1 LEHERPAPPP
11 PALNLA
17 SLKRQAPCGMSRND
31 HSASLDRFAHSVS
44 GKGQWR
50 NRGGLLFPPFPGCTA
65 MRPCEKA
72 ARDCRRKNGPRPGV
86 RRYLYA
92 PVRVFFLHQT
102 ACISKMSAC
111 DAVEDLVFE
120 SGKVCNLMA
129 VVRQD
134 RFVGTHTIMRAL
146 FGLGVEQRSW
156 LYGCI
161 YDGIDIELCPLYIH
175 R

>member
-1 LEHERPAPPP
+1 MGA
-11 PALNLA
+11 
-17 SLKRQAPCGMSRND
+17 QG
-31 HSASLDRFAHSVS
+31 
-44 GKGQWR
+44 
-50 NRGGLLFPPFPGCTA
+50 T
-65 MRPCEKA
+65 
-72 ARDCRRKNGPRPGV
+72 GPSSSPGV

-102 ACISKMSAC
+102 AGMSKMSAW

-120 SGKVCNLMA
+120 SGKVYNLMA

-134 RFVGTHTIMRAL
+134 SFCWDPPIRSCAL
-146 FGLGVEQRSW
+146 STVWMYVEQRPW
-156 LYGCI
+156 LHGCI